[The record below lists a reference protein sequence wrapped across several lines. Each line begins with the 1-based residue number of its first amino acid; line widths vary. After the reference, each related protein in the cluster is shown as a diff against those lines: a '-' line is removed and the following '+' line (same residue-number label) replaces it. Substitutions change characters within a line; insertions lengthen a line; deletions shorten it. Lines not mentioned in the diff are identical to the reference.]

1 MYKVNDKGRL
11 SVGGV
16 EGHLIDPNRYN
27 AYKAGRNAAKLG
39 KTRDIIYSEE
49 KENSSWIKGF
59 DDYNKNIHAKR
70 KTNLPIV
77 IVLRITITLSIF
89 IYTIINIL

>member
-27 AYKAGRNAAKLG
+27 AYKAGRNSAKLG
-39 KTRDIIYSEE
+39 KTKDIIYSEE
-49 KENSSWIKGF
+49 NENSSWIKGF
-59 DDYNKNIHAKR
+59 DDYKKNIHAKR

-77 IVLRITITLSIF
+77 IVLRITITLLIV